1 MCERSRVRL
10 PAQVAQYYI
19 IELGCT
25 RDGIYYRQSITI
37 TITITSHSFYY
48 YYYYNYFNLDLLYY
62 YYYYRGIYYNYYY
75 ILHFNIRLEGLS
87 RMGHNHDNDYGRWF

>member
-1 MCERSRVRL
+1 MTASKFSRGH
-10 PAQVAQYYI
+10 VA
-19 IELGCT
+19 LVAF

-48 YYYYNYFNLDLLYY
+48 YYYYNYFDLDLLYY

-87 RMGHNHDNDYGRWF
+87 RMGHNDYGRWF